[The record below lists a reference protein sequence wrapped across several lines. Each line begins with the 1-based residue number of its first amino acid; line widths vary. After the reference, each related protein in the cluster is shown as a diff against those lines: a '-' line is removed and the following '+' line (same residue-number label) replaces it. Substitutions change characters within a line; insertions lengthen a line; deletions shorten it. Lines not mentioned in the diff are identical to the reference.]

1 MVDGWLWLKLPVG
14 VSALGHKGV
23 NDAVSSA
30 TKAFGDEV
38 FSWAGNGSFVF
49 WLIGHHV
56 R

>member
-23 NDAVSSA
+23 NDAVLSA

-38 FSWAGNGSFVF
+38 SSRGPEAARLYFG
-49 WLIGHHV
+49 
-56 R
+56 